1 MSTAEMT
8 AEPHTVAA
16 TARSPLVLGRGPREL
31 VAAQRRLNSAAT
43 MSELLS
49 SACEHA
55 GKWCGFSRALV
66 LSIEDERLNASLLAA
81 LPDASSDALRRR
93 VLADP
98 IRLAPGSA
106 EAELIRHAEGGR
118 LGTGQ
123 PPSLLADALGLE
135 QFALGTVMPED
146 RVLALLVL
154 DRSEPPVCDDDR
166 AAVQL
171 FALLLA
177 LSVERLFLRA
187 RMKELSGELRHLTA
201 SALAVMHEAL
211 ESPVTLPRDYGAGPV
226 FPATFPAP
234 YTSDQLRELFTAREL
249 QIAAQMIAGR
259 SNREIAAELHLSPE
273 TVKGYVARVLR
284 KLGASNRVD
293 AVSRYLRLSGANKR

>member
-1 MSTAEMT
+1 
-8 AEPHTVAA
+8 
-16 TARSPLVLGRGPREL
+16 
-31 VAAQRRLNSAAT
+31 

-55 GKWCGFSRALV
+55 GEWCGFSRALV
-66 LSIEDERLNASLLAA
+66 LSIEDDRLNASLLGA
-81 LPDASSDALRRR
+81 LPDPSSDALRRR

-98 IRLAPGSA
+98 IRLEPGSA
-106 EAELIRHAEGGR
+106 EAELIRQAEGGR

-154 DRSEPPVCDDDR
+154 DRNDPPVGDDDR

-211 ESPVTLPRDYGAGPV
+211 ESPVTLPRDYGSGPV

-234 YTSDQLRELFTAREL
+234 QTSDQLRELFTAREL

-293 AVSRYLRLSGANKR
+293 AVSRYLRLTGAKER